1 MSQESPAE
9 TDMCTQVSVADPSK
23 DVMPQLKA
31 RPKRLR
37 PKKAHQHNQPK
48 KKDVTDH
55 KILDAII
62 ACDKQQPA
70 IDDLGAER
78 SVSGCNYK
86 ALQQEAAGLD
96 QNQNRRAAI
105 CC

>member
-1 MSQESPAE
+1 
-9 TDMCTQVSVADPSK
+9 VSSF
-23 DVMPQLKA
+23 LT
-31 RPKRLR
+31 
-37 PKKAHQHNQPK
+37 AHQHNQPK